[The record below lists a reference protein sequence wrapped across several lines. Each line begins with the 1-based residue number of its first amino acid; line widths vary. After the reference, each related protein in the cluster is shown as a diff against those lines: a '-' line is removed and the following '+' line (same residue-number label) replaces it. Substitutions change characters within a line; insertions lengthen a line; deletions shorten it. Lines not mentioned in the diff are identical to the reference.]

1 MEGAGIN
8 TATNSDTNMAPK
20 SADLSPINQSAD
32 ATSSFGRTGENFDQ
46 SGDAATSLRH
56 SVGQFN
62 QSGCGTS
69 SLRHSV
75 IGEEGAALLEDD
87 HSSEGLSR
95 INANQQNLPQRQR
108 TSEKDKNGENEKLL
122 P

>member
-20 SADLSPINQSAD
+20 SADLSPINQSVD
-32 ATSSFGRTGENFDQ
+32 TTSLFGHTGENFDQ
-46 SGDAATSLRH
+46 SGDAMPSLGN
-56 SVGQFN
+56 SGGQFN
-62 QSGCGTS
+62 QTGVATS

-75 IGEEGAALLEDD
+75 IGEEGAVFLEDD
-87 HSSEGLSR
+87 HNSEGLSR
-95 INANQQNLPQRQR
+95 INANQQNLPQNQR
-108 TSEKDKNGENEKLL
+108 TSENEKNGENEKLL